1 MTWDS
6 ILEWALPVVGGGGIG
21 SAITFLSTYKSKKKI
36 EKELAKQEEIDTL
49 NKHGVMERDR
59 FESMY
64 EQITKMAKDYG
75 ELSDQFR
82 DYRKTARSIED
93 EFDQR
98 LRERTRQLAEL
109 KDEVDYLKR
118 LRCYNLDCPNRIK
131 NKPENEE

>member
-1 MTWDS
+1 MTLDS
-6 ILEWALPVVGGGGIG
+6 ILEWGLAVIGGGGIG
-21 SAITFLSTYKSKKKI
+21 SAITYLGTYKSKKKI
-36 EKELAKQEEIDTL
+36 EKELAEQEEITTES
-49 NKHGVMERDR
+49 KHGIMERDR
-59 FESMY
+59 FEAMY
-64 EQITKMAKDYG
+64 DQITKMTLDYG

-131 NKPENEE
+131 IKPESDK

>member
-1 MTWDS
+1 MNLDS
-6 ILEWALPVVGGGGIG
+6 ILEWGLAVIGGGGIG
-21 SAITFLSTYKSKKKI
+21 SAITYLGTYKSKKKI
-36 EKELAKQEEIDTL
+36 EGELAKQEEIDTL

-59 FESMY
+59 FEAMY
-64 EQITKMAKDYG
+64 DQITKMTLDYG

-98 LRERTRQLAEL
+98 LRERTRPLAEL

-131 NKPENEE
+131 TKPESEE

>member
-6 ILEWALPVVGGGGIG
+6 ILEWALPVIGGGGIG
-21 SAITFLSTYKSKKKI
+21 SAITFLGTYKSKKKI
-36 EKELAKQEEIDTL
+36 ERELAKQEEIDTL

-75 ELSDQFR
+75 DLSDQFR

-98 LRERTRQLAEL
+98 LRERTRQLADL
-109 KDEVDYLKR
+109 KDEVDYLKK
-118 LRCYNLDCPNRIK
+118 LRCYDLECPKRIR
-131 NKPENEE
+131 NKSTEE

>member
-6 ILEWALPVVGGGGIG
+6 ILEWALPVIGGGGIG
-21 SAITFLSTYKSKKKI
+21 SAITFLGTYKSKKKI

-59 FESMY
+59 FEAMY
-64 EQITKMAKDYG
+64 DQITKMTLDYS

-93 EFDQR
+93 EFDQK
-98 LRERTRQLAEL
+98 LRERTRQLADL
-109 KDEVDYLKR
+109 KDEADYLKK

-131 NKPENEE
+131 NKPTEE